1 MSASM
6 LLPKAHAASAADCR
20 DIDIWLTYYDEIVDD
35 RQLARLRLL
44 LSDDEVAQEGR
55 FYFADDRKRYL
66 VTRAMVRMVLSRY
79 ARIAPEHWAFS
90 KNAYGRPAIA
100 DAIVEAEAQA
110 RGLSFNLSH
119 TRGLIALAVTR
130 GRELGIDVENIATR
144 AVSLD
149 VAERF
154 FSPIEVAE
162 LACVAADRQQDRFFE
177 YWTLKE
183 SYIKARGMGLSLPL
197 DRFSFSFPHHSTV
210 SLSIDPDLQDRADR
224 WSFWQYRPTADYLM
238 AVCAERCIDH
248 TPVISMRKFTPLG
261 NDMLVVA
268 PSLRRSEAR

>member
-6 LLPKAHAASAADCR
+6 PLPKARPPVTANRR
-20 DIDIWLTYYDEIVDD
+20 DIDIWLAYYDEIVDG
-35 RQLARLRLL
+35 RQLAGLRLL
-44 LSDDEVAQEGR
+44 LSDDEVAQESR

-79 ARIAPEHWAFS
+79 ASIAPENWLFS
-90 KNAYGRPAIA
+90 KNAYGRPVIA
-100 DAIVEAEAQA
+100 DAIVEAEVDA

-130 GRELGIDVENIATR
+130 GRVLGVDVENIAAR
-144 AVSLD
+144 CVSLD
-149 VAERF
+149 VAEHF
-154 FSPIEVAE
+154 FSPTEVAE

-197 DRFSFSFPHHSTV
+197 DRFSFSFPHHSAV
-210 SLSIDPDLQDRADR
+210 SLSIDHDLQDHADR

-238 AVCAERCIDH
+238 AICAERCVDDA
-248 TPVISMRKFTPLG
+248 PVISMRKFTPLG
-261 NDMLVVA
+261 NEMPVIV
-268 PSLRRSEAR
+268 PSHRRSETC